1 MKKILLII
9 MVLSVFMGFS
19 EENYTY
25 IYTFKMN
32 DIDNQYGNS
41 SLIISSDTTN
51 THFINYIKLQFKDK
65 TIDLESHNSVVDK
78 DYNKILFID
87 KNIYGIRKI
96 TILVESVILEI
107 NNDKFILTN
116 SNPSSTEYRTSS
128 FGERNSKNINDTTI
142 FIGINEPQEEYMKR
156 VYELAKSYKRVI
168 YIKETEKEW
177 VLYLRKEN

>member
-78 DYNKILFID
+78 DYNKIFRQLFS
-87 KNIYGIRKI
+87 
-96 TILVESVILEI
+96 ILY
-107 NNDKFILTN
+107 F
-116 SNPSSTEYRTSS
+116 
-128 FGERNSKNINDTTI
+128 
-142 FIGINEPQEEYMKR
+142 Q
-156 VYELAKSYKRVI
+156 
-168 YIKETEKEW
+168 
-177 VLYLRKEN
+177 